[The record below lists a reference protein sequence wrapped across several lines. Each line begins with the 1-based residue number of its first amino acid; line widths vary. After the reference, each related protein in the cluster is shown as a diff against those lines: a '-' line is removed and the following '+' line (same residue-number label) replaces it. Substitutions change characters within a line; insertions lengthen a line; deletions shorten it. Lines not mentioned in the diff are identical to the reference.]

1 MMPFLHARDPSSLLS
16 GVLST
21 RLYLYCTTHCQPA
34 HEFTTGK
41 EWQDKQQWD
50 EQGHDLNGP
59 LWSSSRGK
67 DCAWDNIKIPTT
79 FSTVDLFLPSK
90 GITAQPEYQD
100 LYIVSTKR
108 AQPSNT
114 NKWETR
120 VFTSLCIQLWSA
132 ATQAAEQDQPFHLLA
147 LDATWHQAGTLLAKE
162 FWPCQSS
169 RGTGET
175 ALPCRGATVLRAS
188 WSPWAFRWEEDTR
201 PLPETL
207 THLEVWFF

>member
-1 MMPFLHARDPSSLLS
+1 MMQFLHARDPSSLLS
-16 GVLST
+16 GFLST

-90 GITAQPEYQD
+90 GITAQPEYQH
-100 LYIVSTKR
+100 LYIVSTKT
-108 AQPSNT
+108 AQPSQHQQVRNESFP
-114 NKWETR
+114 KP
-120 VFTSLCIQLWSA
+120 VHSA
-132 ATQAAEQDQPFHLLA
+132 LVCSY
-147 LDATWHQAGTLLAKE
+147 AGCWAR
-162 FWPCQSS
+162 P
-169 RGTGET
+169 
-175 ALPCRGATVLRAS
+175 ALPLAGPWCHLTSSWDPSCEGVL
-188 WSPWAFRWEEDTR
+188 T
-201 PLPETL
+201 LPEQPWHRGNSPPMPWCHSASCQLITL
-207 THLEVWFF
+207 GISVGGGH